1 METVSRSC
9 GTPFVAFLFKQLKA
23 VCGKFLIM
31 LEKELETAIAL
42 ARTAGKIILDFYATE
57 FLIEEKVFADNFSEP
72 VTIADR
78 TASRIIV
85 KGLADT
91 FPADGILSEEEFDNQ
106 ERLSKRRVWII
117 DPLDGT
123 KGFVEKTGDFA
134 VQIGLAENGE
144 SILGVVF
151 LPLEDTLY
159 FASKGQ
165 GAWLVENGDAPQ
177 RLQVSAETDFAKMN
191 IAVSKN
197 HRSPK
202 MNRII
207 SDFGLKKEIKRGSVG
222 LKVGLIAQRICDIY
236 IHLSPRTKH
245 WDTCAPEI
253 ILREAGGTLTD
264 IFGEKIVYNTA
275 DVHNHNGILASNAA
289 VHNLTIARLK
299 PLLTEF
305 GRLKQTEGGDISLKS
320 NVSN

>member
-1 METVSRSC
+1 
-9 GTPFVAFLFKQLKA
+9 
-23 VCGKFLIM
+23 M

-42 ARTAGKIILDFYATE
+42 ARTAGKIILDFYATD
-57 FLIEEKVFADNFSEP
+57 FLIEQKIFADNFAEP

-78 TASRIIV
+78 TASKIIV
-85 KGLADT
+85 KGLADA
-91 FPADGILSEEEFDNQ
+91 FPNDGILSEEELDDQ
-106 ERLSKRRVWII
+106 KRLTKSRVWII

-144 SILGVVF
+144 SVLGVVF

-159 FASKGQ
+159 FASKDK
-165 GAWLVENGDAPQ
+165 GAWLIENDNVPQ
-177 RLQVSAETDFAKMN
+177 PLQVSDKTDFAEMN

-207 SDFGLKKEIKRGSVG
+207 GEFGLKKEIRRGSVG
-222 LKVGLIAQRICDIY
+222 LKAGLIAQKICDIY

-253 ILREAGGTLTD
+253 ILREAGGIVTD
-264 IFGEKIVYNTA
+264 VFGEKIVYNTA
-275 DVHNHNGILASNAA
+275 DVHNHNGILATNAA
-289 VHNLTIARLK
+289 AFDLTVSRLK
-299 PLLTEF
+299 PLLAEF
-305 GRLKQTEGGDISLKS
+305 GRLKIKQKA
-320 NVSN
+320 